1 MAISSIFR
9 GEEGK
14 GMAMLSDRASSYIYN
29 RSITDA
35 PTIIETIETALDRVR
50 QDLVRGIRLHGSGT

>member
-1 MAISSIFR
+1 MP
-9 GEEGK
+9 
-14 GMAMLSDRASSYIYN
+14 MLSDRASSYIYN